1 MMELELECN
10 EVLATQSHRVR
21 VGAAEDVEICCTW
34 LTLQAACRQ
43 SYRVKK
49 LRSRGASTGLPDA
62 T

>member
-43 SYRVKK
+43 S
-49 LRSRGASTGLPDA
+49 
-62 T
+62 